1 SRTIPLAASPAVSI
15 RPHSGALDSS
25 TRARTPPHPGPGT
38 LESSRSVGRAGARAP
53 IPLPAMAEKLA
64 PEKRHAF
71 VHNGQKVFEWDQTLE
86 EVNMYI
92 ELPKGV
98 PTKLFRCT
106 IQAGHVEVGIRGN
119 PPYLNHDLTHPVKTD
134 SSFWTIE
141 DGEMHITLQKRE
153 KGKTWSSPI
162 QGQGILDPYA
172 ADQEQKRLMLQ
183 RFQEE
188 NPGFDFSQAQ
198 FSGTCP
204 DPRTFMG
211 GMRSD

>member
-1 SRTIPLAASPAVSI
+1 
-15 RPHSGALDSS
+15 
-25 TRARTPPHPGPGT
+25 
-38 LESSRSVGRAGARAP
+38 
-53 IPLPAMAEKLA
+53 MAENLA
-64 PEKRHAF
+64 PEKRHSF

-98 PTKLFRCT
+98 PTKLFHCS
-106 IQAGHVEVGIRGN
+106 IQASHVE
-119 PPYLNHDLTHPVKTD
+119 HDLTHPVKTD

-211 GMRSD
+211 GIRSE

>member
-1 SRTIPLAASPAVSI
+1 LAASPARS
-15 RPHSGALDSS
+15 RPQSGPLDSS
-25 TRARTPPHPGPGT
+25 SHARRRHGRRGKRPAAASWTGT
-38 LESSRSVGRAGARAP
+38 LESSRSVRRACVLP
-53 IPLPAMAEKLA
+53 PPLPAMAEKLA

-106 IQAGHVEVGIRGN
+106 IQAGHVDVGIRGN

-204 DPRTFMG
+204 DPRI
-211 GMRSD
+211 RCE

>member
-1 SRTIPLAASPAVSI
+1 
-15 RPHSGALDSS
+15 
-25 TRARTPPHPGPGT
+25 
-38 LESSRSVGRAGARAP
+38 
-53 IPLPAMAEKLA
+53 MAEKLA

-106 IQAGHVEVGIRGN
+106 IQAGHVDVGIRGN
-119 PPYLNHDLTHPVKTD
+119 PPYLNVGAPPPSP
-134 SSFWTIE
+134 SSPFTRPDAPREDRFVVLDHRPPDVLACYSEVSNMINGDHNTE

-162 QGQGILDPYA
+162 QGQGLLDPYA

-188 NPGFDFSQAQ
+188 RHSSLVPALTQGLSWEEFDQIEVSCLNDTN
-198 FSGTCP
+198 GTKLLLLTP
-204 DPRTFMG
+204 AHPVKL
-211 GMRSD
+211 

>member
-1 SRTIPLAASPAVSI
+1 
-15 RPHSGALDSS
+15 
-25 TRARTPPHPGPGT
+25 
-38 LESSRSVGRAGARAP
+38 
-53 IPLPAMAEKLA
+53 MAEKLA

-188 NPGFDFSQAQ
+188 QDL
-198 FSGTCP
+198 
-204 DPRTFMG
+204 TFVNHQLYCH
-211 GMRSD
+211 RWYANASS

>member
-1 SRTIPLAASPAVSI
+1 
-15 RPHSGALDSS
+15 
-25 TRARTPPHPGPGT
+25 
-38 LESSRSVGRAGARAP
+38 
-53 IPLPAMAEKLA
+53 MAEKLA

-92 ELPKGV
+92 ELPKNV
-98 PTKLFRCT
+98 PTKLISCV
-106 IQAGHVEVGIRGN
+106 IKAGHVEVGIRGN
-119 PPYLNHDLTHPVKTD
+119 PPYLNHDLMLPVKTD

-141 DGEMHITLQKRE
+141 DGELHITLQKRE
-153 KGKTWSSPI
+153 KGKTWASPI
-162 QGQGILDPYA
+162 QGQGSLDPYA
-172 ADQEQKRLMLQ
+172 ADEEQKRLMLQ

-211 GMRSD
+211 GIHTD

>member
-1 SRTIPLAASPAVSI
+1 
-15 RPHSGALDSS
+15 
-25 TRARTPPHPGPGT
+25 
-38 LESSRSVGRAGARAP
+38 
-53 IPLPAMAEKLA
+53 MAENLA
-64 PEKRHAF
+64 PEKRHSF

-98 PTKLFRCT
+98 PTKLFHCN
-106 IQAGHVEVGIRGN
+106 IQASHVE
-119 PPYLNHDLTHPVKTD
+119 HDLTHPVKTD

-211 GMRSD
+211 GIRSE

>member
-1 SRTIPLAASPAVSI
+1 MS
-15 RPHSGALDSS
+15 
-25 TRARTPPHPGPGT
+25 
-38 LESSRSVGRAGARAP
+38 
-53 IPLPAMAEKLA
+53 EKLA

-71 VHNGQKVFEWDQTLE
+71 LHSGQKVFEWDQTLE

-119 PPYLNHDLTHPVKTD
+119 PPYLNHDVAHPVKTD

-162 QGQGILDPYA
+162 QGQGLLDPYA

-188 NPGFDFSQAQ
+188 TRNFRSSQKD
-198 FSGTCP
+198 SGKMCK
-204 DPRTFMG
+204 G
-211 GMRSD
+211 S